1 MTTATKEVVEQKQY
15 LTFLL
20 ANEEYAIGIL
30 KVKEIIEYDTVTTVP
45 KTPKWV
51 RGVIN
56 LRGAVVPVVDLA
68 IKFGLELKPVTKTTC
83 IVIIETQFES
93 QNTTIG
99 ILVDAVSQVMELAT
113 EDLQPVPEFGT
124 RVKVDYLL
132 GMAQLGKRFALLL
145 DVDKVLST
153 DELLHLNGVASSAEA
168 GPAAE
173 AGAPETSKAG
183 VLSEPGGN
191 MSEKAEQAKRNRRS
205 VAFDCGATTCPRP
218 K

>member
-1 MTTATKEVVEQKQY
+1 MTTATKEVIEQKQY

-83 IVIIETQFES
+83 IVIVETQFES

-132 GMAQLGKRFALLL
+132 GMAQLGKKFALLL

-153 DELLHLNGVASSAEA
+153 DELLHLNGVASSAEE
-168 GPAAE
+168 GQAAE
-173 AGAPETSKAG
+173 AAG
-183 VLSEPGGN
+183 VPVTSEAAVISETGGD
-191 MSEKAEQAKRNRRS
+191 MSEKAE
-205 VAFDCGATTCPRP
+205 
-218 K
+218 